1 MCPPPFLCS
10 ATADSFSAR
19 RKNYTRRAKIRSA
32 AEKWEKFLLHGIFP
46 QIIVDKRRRR
56 WYHTYAKQ
64 RRTAASVLTFSES
77 EKVNDRK
84 SA

>member
-1 MCPPPFLCS
+1 M
-10 ATADSFSAR
+10 
-19 RKNYTRRAKIRSA
+19 
-32 AEKWEKFLLHGIFP
+32 EKFLLHGIFP
-46 QIIVDKRRRR
+46 QIIVDKRQRR

-84 SA
+84 SAWALCVCCTGAAWLRSFLFGQII